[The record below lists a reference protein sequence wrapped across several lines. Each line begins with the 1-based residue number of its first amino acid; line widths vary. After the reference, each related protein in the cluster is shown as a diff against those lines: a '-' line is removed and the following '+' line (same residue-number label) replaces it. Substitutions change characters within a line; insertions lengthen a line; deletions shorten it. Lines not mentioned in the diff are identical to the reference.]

1 MPWRGASNGDGIA
14 PDCVASIGA
23 ARRYRGHDN
32 GRTDTGGAGKP
43 EHIASIGRG
52 ISGWHK
58 HALRQ
63 YGRQPAMAAIGRLA
77 HGRIWT
83 PLLSL
88 ALHWPEHAPGNPTAG
103 ACRSWRVMVA
113 RISGYISGTGRSI
126 GHACGHGCRVADIV
140 ADRQPGRPDDI
151 RGAGGRPDRCGART
165 VAALRPNA

>member
-77 HGRIWT
+77 PGRIWT

-88 ALHWPEHAPGNPTAG
+88 ALLWPEQAPGNPTAG

-113 RISGYISGTGRSI
+113 HISGYKRDRPE
-126 GHACGHGCRVADIV
+126 HWPCMRPWLPGC
-140 ADRQPGRPDDI
+140 
-151 RGAGGRPDRCGART
+151 
-165 VAALRPNA
+165 